1 MPCLR
6 ALASLVP
13 LLLALPLTAAAQP
26 QESALAGVWKDS
38 DRGLD
43 VELVRDAEGLWNGR
57 AAGKLLFEK
66 LRFDAAQGSY
76 GGTLIKPEDGER
88 VAVTVKLT
96 APDALEAVVRKFIF
110 SKTLRFARQRPP
122 PADGGAP

>member
-1 MPCLR
+1 MPRLR
-6 ALASLVP
+6 TLALLV
-13 LLLALPLTAAAQP
+13 ALPLAAVAAP

-38 DRGLD
+38 ERGLD
-43 VELVRDAEGLWNGR
+43 VELVRDAEGLWNGK

-66 LRFDAAQGSY
+66 LRFDSAEGSY
-76 GGTLIKPEDGER
+76 TGTLIKPEDGER

-110 SKTLRFARQRPP
+110 SKTLRFTRQRPAA
-122 PADGGAP
+122 ADSGAP